1 MNIRLK
7 PPEGPLLEIRV
18 PERFAFFNPPSKFL
32 TDERVFMP
40 LGPLKVAA
48 SLEERGTEVEF
59 VDCSGIRNYLKAMEQ
74 HLLTTKA
81 TFFGFTATT
90 PQLPQTVKM
99 MKLARKVRP
108 DAVIILG
115 GPHVTLAHAAHR
127 IELHKGITD
136 GRAGGAMRRLRK
148 LTDVIIAGDGEDA
161 IFAACHPNAPQLID
175 ADLEGSQFRLS
186 KERLNETR
194 WPARHLV
201 DRTSYRYT
209 IDGFKAISVIAQL
222 GCPYECGFCGGR
234 LSHMLRRP
242 RTRPVENIIAEVE
255 FEWRAEGK
263 PHEFGVMFYDDE
275 LNIINKDL
283 LSLMRAIRALQD
295 RLSAEEGH
303 TVEFRLRGF
312 IKSNLF
318 TEEQAEAMFAAGF
331 RWLLIGFES
340 GSEEI
345 LRNINKKADRADNTR
360 CVEIAKKHGLKI
372 KALMSIGHPG
382 ESRETIEETYQWLRE
397 MAALMNTKVEKN
409 FDFDLTV
416 ITCYLGTPYYDEAVF
431 NPELSAKYGW
441 NVWTYTYMS
450 RDGKSAIAVLHQI
463 ALDYTKAIANYKG
476 KPGQYKAYVFT
487 DTLLPDDIVELRD
500 RVDKAVRTEFG
511 IPEGQGLAQKRYER
525 SMGQGGDS
533 LPDFILRSTA
543 KFKQAAL
550 PA

>member
-7 PPEGPLLEIRV
+7 PPEGLLLDIRV
-18 PERFAFFNPPSKFL
+18 PERFVFFNPPSKFL

-48 SLEERGTEVEF
+48 SLEERGAEVEF
-59 VDCSGIRNYLKAMEQ
+59 VDCSGIRNYLRAMEH
-74 HLLTTKA
+74 HLRTTKA

-99 MKLARKVRP
+99 MKLARALRP
-108 DAVIILG
+108 DATIILG

-127 IELHKGITD
+127 IELHRGITD
-136 GRAGGAMRRLRK
+136 GRAGAAMRRLLK

-161 IFAACHPNAPQLID
+161 VFAACHPDAPKLID

-186 KERLNETR
+186 KERLNQTR

-201 DRTSYRYT
+201 DRKSYRYT
-209 IDGFKAISVIAQL
+209 IDGFKAISLIAQL
-222 GCPYECGFCGGR
+222 GCPFECGFCGGR

-242 RTRPVENIIAEVE
+242 RTRTILNIIAEVE

-275 LNIINKDL
+275 LNIIHKDL
-283 LSLMRAIRALQD
+283 LELMRAIRALQD
-295 RLSAEEGH
+295 KLSAEEGNA
-303 TVEFRLRGF
+303 VEFRLRGF

-318 TEEQAEAMFAAGF
+318 NDEQAKAMFDAGF

-340 GSEEI
+340 GSEKI

-360 CVEIAKKHGLKI
+360 CVEIAKRHGLKI

-382 ESRETIEETYQWLRE
+382 ESPETIEETHQWLRD
-397 MAALMNTKVEKN
+397 MAALMNAKAEKN

-416 ITCYLGTPYYDEAVF
+416 ITCYLGTPYYDDAVY
-431 NPELSAKYGW
+431 NPGLSAKHGW
-441 NVWTYTYMS
+441 NVWTYTFTS
-450 RDGKSAIAVLHQI
+450 RDGKSETDVLHQI

-487 DTLLPDDIVELRD
+487 DTLLPGDIVELREK
-500 RVDKAVRTEFG
+500 VNASVRAEFG
-511 IPEGQGLAQKRYER
+511 IPEGQGLAQKKYER
-525 SMGQGGDS
+525 SMGQGDVV

-543 KFKQAAL
+543 QDKAVL